1 MTFFGFMH
9 GERIGFA
16 QTPVVA
22 VSYFIVAAIFF
33 GCAKFVALAPKP
45 AKEEHEPHGASVP
58 A

>member
-22 VSYFIVAAIFF
+22 VSYLFVAAILF
-33 GCAKFVALAPKP
+33 GCSKFAVVAPKP
-45 AKEEHEPHGASVP
+45 VEESEEPHGAGVP